1 MRYRAKNA
9 NQARVIVQKN
19 EISED
24 DTIFLK
30 KNKKVYCLLIQNNG
44 ETFFVNV
51 LTATKH
57 LIQFKDL
64 NLKHALYLAI
74 DFVYV

>member
-1 MRYRAKNA
+1 MRYRAKTA

-24 DTIFLK
+24 DTLFLK
-30 KNKKVYCLLIQNNG
+30 KKKKVYCLQIQNNG

-51 LTATKH
+51 LNANKH